1 MDTKQPEA
9 LRIADAIAIGR
20 LSADDVEITGREL
33 RRLHTENEQL
43 RTCNKDAQHEIAN
56 LQARAQELGKAARD
70 VNSRRVQELEA
81 QLAAIGA
88 GGVEPLRK
96 RCLHKISEPPMTAE
110 TATTDTNTPELEVKS
125 PAALPAKNLELLRE
139 RIEALQSEKESLYAA
154 LVKESIR
161 AANEKLRAEKM
172 ALQHRMQ
179 ADMHISACKE
189 LASLRAAAHKPLA
202 DEQIEKLCAE
212 IGFTNWPEWDGGTF
226 QEMRM
231 QLARAIEAAHGITAA
246 QKGGK
251 HGTD

>member
-1 MDTKQPEA
+1 
-9 LRIADAIAIGR
+9 
-20 LSADDVEITGREL
+20 
-33 RRLHTENEQL
+33 
-43 RTCNKDAQHEIAN
+43 
-56 LQARAQELGKAARD
+56 
-70 VNSRRVQELEA
+70 
-81 QLAAIGA
+81 
-88 GGVEPLRK
+88 
-96 RCLHKISEPPMTAE
+96 MTAE
-110 TATTDTNTPELEVKS
+110 TATTDTNTPEPEVKN
-125 PAALPAKNLELLRE
+125 PAALLAKNLELLRE
-139 RIEALQSEKESLYAA
+139 RIEALQSEKESLHAA

-189 LASLRAAAHKPLA
+189 VASLRAAAHKPLA

-212 IGFTNWPEWDGGTF
+212 IGFTNWLEWDGGTF
-226 QEMRM
+226 QEMWM